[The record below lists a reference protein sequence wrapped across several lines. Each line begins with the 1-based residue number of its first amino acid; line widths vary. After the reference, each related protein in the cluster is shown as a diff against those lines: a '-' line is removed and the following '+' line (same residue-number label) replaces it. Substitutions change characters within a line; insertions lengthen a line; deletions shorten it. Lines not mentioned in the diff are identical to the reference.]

1 MARLIPISEL
11 VRDRNYDLGNDYH
24 SLIGQTVY
32 GQGGEK
38 VGTVREAMTDDSGQ
52 IRYLIVD
59 VGGWF
64 SAKEVMVPVGMARI
78 EDDGVF
84 FDSLNRDQVKNMS
97 GYVAGQDYEYEA
109 QVSDERVLRGV
120 ENTRHAA
127 GSFNYSERDDTLFQT
142 PQRLQLLEERL
153 QVNKDRYVTGQVQV
167 GKHVE
172 TRTENVTVP
181 LEREEIVIERHV
193 VTDARPVSGDVT
205 LGAATETME
214 VTLEAERAQVSKQA
228 FVTEEVEIGKRTVT
242 EQQTVSETVGREVL
256 DVSQTGQVNLHGNE
270 TTLGDGR
277 MHDGRNVAERAADV
291 VKDAVDPLDGKIDR
305 R

>member
-1 MARLIPISEL
+1 MARLIPVSEL
-11 VRDRNYDLGNDYH
+11 VRDRSYDLGDTYDIVGRNAYAVD
-24 SLIGQTVY
+24 
-32 GQGGEK
+32 EK
-38 VGTVREAMTDDSGQ
+38 VGTVREALTDDGGQ

-78 EDDGVF
+78 EDDGVYL
-84 FDSLNRDQVKNMS
+84 DNLTKDQVKGLS
-97 GYVAGQDYEYEA
+97 GYVAGQDYDYEA
-109 QVSDERVLRGV
+109 QVGDERILRGV
-120 ENTRHAA
+120 DHAEHQTNA
-127 GSFNYSERDDTLFQT
+127 GEFIYRDEDTLFQT

-153 QVNKDRYVTGQVQV
+153 QVNKDRYVAGQVQI

-172 TRTENVTVP
+172 TRTENVTVG

-193 VTDARPVSGDVT
+193 VTDARPVDGNVT
-205 LGAATETME
+205 LGAGTETIR
-214 VTLEAERAQVSKQA
+214 VDLEAERADVSKQA
-228 FVTEEVEIGKRTVT
+228 YVTEEVEIGKRTVT

-256 DVSQTGQVNLHGNE
+256 DVDQSGQVAVQGAE
-270 TTLGDGR
+270 GTTLRD
-277 MHDGRNVAERAADV
+277 DRNLGERTVDA

>member
-1 MARLIPISEL
+1 MARLIPMSEL
-11 VRDRNYDLGNDYH
+11 VRDRNYDLGDTYNVV
-24 SLIGQTVY
+24 GQGAY
-32 GQGGEK
+32 GYGGEK
-38 VGTVREAMTDDSGQ
+38 VGTVREALTDDSGQ

-78 EDDGVF
+78 EDDGVY
-84 FDSLNRDQVKNMS
+84 FDNLSKDQVKGMS

-109 QVSDERVLRGV
+109 QVSDERILRGV
-120 ENTRHAA
+120 DTSSHHTA
-127 GSFNYSERDDTLFQT
+127 GTFNYTQRDDTMFQT
-142 PQRLQLLEERL
+142 PQRLRLLEERL
-153 QVNKDRYVTGQVQV
+153 QVNKDRYVAGQVQI

-193 VTDARPVSGDVT
+193 VSDGRPVSGDVT

-214 VTLEAERAQVSKQA
+214 VTLEAERANVSKQA
-228 FVTEEVEIGKRTVT
+228 YVTEEVEIGKRTVT
-242 EQQTVSETVGREVL
+242 EQQTVSETIGREVL
-256 DVSQTGQVNLHGNE
+256 DVNQTGQVSVQGAESH
-270 TTLGDGR
+270 TTMGR
-277 MHDGRNVAERAADV
+277 DGRNVAERAVDA

>member
-1 MARLIPISEL
+1 MARLIPMSEL
-11 VRDRNYDLGNDYH
+11 VRDRNYDLGDTYNVV
-24 SLIGQTVY
+24 GQTAY
-32 GQGGEK
+32 GYGGEK
-38 VGTVREAMTDDSGQ
+38 VGTVREALTDDGGQ

-78 EDDGVF
+78 EDDGVY
-84 FDSLNRDQVKNMS
+84 FDNLSKDQVKGMS

-109 QVSDERVLRGV
+109 QVADERILRGV
-120 ENTRHAA
+120 DTSTQHAA
-127 GSFNYSERDDTLFQT
+127 GNFNYTQRDDTMFQT

-153 QVNKDRYVTGQVQV
+153 RVNKDRYVAGQVQI

-193 VTDARPVSGDVT
+193 VSDARPVSGNVT
-205 LGAATETME
+205 LGAGTETVE
-214 VTLEAERAQVSKQA
+214 VTLEAERANVSKQA
-228 FVTEEVEIGKRTVT
+228 YVTEEVEIGKRTVT
-242 EQQTVSETVGREVL
+242 EQQTVTETIGREVL
-256 DVSQTGQVNLHGNE
+256 DVNQNGQVAVQGTEAHL
-270 TTLGDGR
+270 
-277 MHDGRNVAERAADV
+277 HDGRNVAERAVDA